1 MKNIIC
7 FYVMSSASRTGFSAG
22 GAGLTQKRVNVNL
35 NTAGGFRK
43 QGVASR
49 VGLGYR
55 SNRAVQIEANGTAY
69 GRSLI
74 FHINQ
79 LGGVGAG
86 HSMFHVAGKFF
97 HPRGMRRMA
106 PYPYQK

>member
-1 MKNIIC
+1 
-7 FYVMSSASRTGFSAG
+7 MSSRSRTGFSAG
-22 GAGLTQKRVNVNL
+22 GAGLTSRNVNVNL

-43 QGVASR
+43 QGIPSR
-49 VGLGYR
+49 VALGYR

-69 GRSLI
+69 GRNLI

-86 HSMFHVAGKFF
+86 NSMFNVPGSFVQK
-97 HPRGMRRMA
+97 RGMKRMA
-106 PYPYQK
+106 PYPFDKKDIA